1 MKILSINISEPKK
14 IIFNGKEL
22 ITSIYKKPIDGLVNV
37 GDVGIDGD
45 LQADLKVH
53 GGYDKAIYAYS
64 FQHYKFWSEKLNQD
78 FNDFGL
84 VGENLTIDDFNEKD
98 LNSYLDT
105 IGKNIGLND
114 LTLKDH
120 FKKYGANYDYFVSK
134 TVINLK
140 WNSLIFSLYKKQLD
154 VDEELIKSELSQVI
168 KENREIIEYNLS
180 EIVLENSDQKKVN
193 LILQNINDNGFEN
206 TASIYSNSVSS
217 TNKGLIGWI
226 ASSSISKDYLQ
237 EITKLEIGQISE
249 PIQQQNNLVL
259 IKLNNKRILK
269 EKNLDVERIEKN
281 IINKKKEEKL
291 NIFSNSHYVNLE
303 KKTFIEIN
311 E

>member
-1 MKILSINISEPKK
+1 MRIKKLISFILFYFILSFLNLFGQIQDKILAKIGNEIITSYDIINEVNTILALSNEKPNEGNLESLQNMAFQSLKKINIKK
-14 IIFNGKEL
+14 IEIERYG
-22 ITSIYKKPIDGLVNV
+22 
-37 GDVGIDGD
+37 
-45 LQADLKVH
+45 
-53 GGYDKAIYAYS
+53 
-64 FQHYKFWSEKLNQD
+64 
-78 FNDFGL
+78 
-84 VGENLTIDDFNEKD
+84 IDDFNEKD

>member
-1 MKILSINISEPKK
+1 MRIKKLISFILFYFILSFLNLFGQIQDKILAKIGNEIITSYDIINEVNTILALSNEKPNEGNLESLQNMAFQSLKKINIKK
-14 IIFNGKEL
+14 IEIERYG
-22 ITSIYKKPIDGLVNV
+22 
-37 GDVGIDGD
+37 
-45 LQADLKVH
+45 
-53 GGYDKAIYAYS
+53 
-64 FQHYKFWSEKLNQD
+64 
-78 FNDFGL
+78 
-84 VGENLTIDDFNEKD
+84 IDDFNEKD

-226 ASSSISKDYLQ
+226 ASSSISKYYLQ